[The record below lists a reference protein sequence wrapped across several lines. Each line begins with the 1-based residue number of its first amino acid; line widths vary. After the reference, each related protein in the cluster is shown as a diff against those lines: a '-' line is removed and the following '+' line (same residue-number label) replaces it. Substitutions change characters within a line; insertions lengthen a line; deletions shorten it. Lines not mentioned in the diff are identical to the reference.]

1 MHSGRFWAMLRELF
15 KRGPMKRIIPLAF
28 GAASLVACAP
38 ADVSISLEEDGA
50 VIAGDGETIPTE
62 VFYEGGGWQIATE
75 CNETIEATG
84 NAVGDITGSTA
95 LLAQTGDTVNIH
107 DFCDRAILIVTG
119 AFW

>member
-1 MHSGRFWAMLRELF
+1 MLRELF

-50 VIAGDGETIPTE
+50 VIAGDGETTPTE
-62 VFYEGGGWQIATE
+62 VFYEGGWQIATE

-84 NAVGDITGSTA
+84 NAVGDITDSTA
-95 LLAQTGDTVNIH
+95 LLAQSGDTVNIH

>member
-1 MHSGRFWAMLRELF
+1 
-15 KRGPMKRIIPLAF
+15 MKRIIPLAL

-38 ADVSISLEEDGA
+38 ADVDISLDEDGA
-50 VIAGDGETIPTE
+50 VIAGDGEDDTPTN
-62 VFYEGGGWQIATE
+62 VFYEGGWQIATE

-84 NAVGDITGSTA
+84 NAVGDITGESS
-95 LLAQTGDTVNIH
+95 LLAQSGDTVNIH